1 MIWNEYHECM
11 ERGLLVTLQGQRLR
25 DMVERIYFNV
35 PFYRNKLQEMGIE
48 PGDIRSIDD
57 LKKLPFTTKQDLR
70 DNYPFGLFAVPQQD
84 VVRFHASS
92 GTTGKS
98 TVVGYTH
105 NDIMMWSEVVA
116 RSITMAGITKND
128 IVQVAYGY
136 GLFTGGLGLH
146 YGAEK
151 VGASVIPI
159 SGGNTKKQLQLLED
173 FGSTA
178 IACTPSYAAYLGE
191 ALVEE
196 KIDPSK
202 IKLKAGIFGAE
213 PWTEEMRTEIQHMLG
228 IKAFDIYGLSE
239 VIGPGVSMECSCQKG
254 MHVFE
259 DHFIPEI
266 IDPETCKVLP
276 YGSLGELVFTT
287 VTKEALPLLRYRTRD
302 LTRLHADQCECGRT
316 LVRMEKCVGR
326 SDDMLII
333 RGVNVFPSQVESVLL
348 EMSETR
354 PHYLLVVDRENNLD
368 TLEIQVE
375 VEDQFFSDEVK
386 ELEGLRKRIQSNLA
400 STLGL
405 HAAVRLV
412 EPGTIERSMGKA
424 QRVVDKRKLT

>member
-1 MIWNEYHECM
+1 MIWNEHHECM
-11 ERGLLVTLQGQRLR
+11 DRDQLATLQGERLR
-25 DMVERIYFNV
+25 QMVERIYFNV

-48 PGDIRSIDD
+48 PGDVRTVDD

-84 VVRFHASS
+84 IVRFHASS

-105 NDIMMWSEVVA
+105 NDILMWSEVVA
-116 RSITMAGITKND
+116 RSLTMAGVTKND
-128 IVQVAYGY
+128 IIQVAYGY

-159 SGGNTKKQLQLLED
+159 SGGNTMKQLQLLED

-178 IACTPSYAAYLGE
+178 IACTPSYAAFLGE
-191 ALVEE
+191 SIQKE
-196 KIDPSK
+196 KLDPSK

-213 PWTEEMRTEIQHMLG
+213 PWTEEMRTQIQQLLG
-228 IKAFDIYGLSE
+228 LKAYDIYGLSE
-239 VIGPGVSMECSCQKG
+239 VIGPGVSMECGFQKG
-254 MHVFE
+254 MHIFE

-266 IDPETCKVLP
+266 IDPESGEVLP
-276 YGSLGELVFTT
+276 YGELGELVFTA
-287 VTKEALPLLRYRTRD
+287 VTTEALPLLRYRTRD
-302 LTRLHADQCECGRT
+302 LTRLHVDRCECGRT

-348 EMSETR
+348 EMSETK
-354 PHYLLVVDRENNLD
+354 PHYLLVVDRQNNLD

-386 ELEGLRKRIQSNLA
+386 ELEGLRKRISGNLT
-400 STLGL
+400 SILGL
-405 HAAVRLV
+405 HASVRLV
-412 EPGTIERSMGKA
+412 EPGTIERSQGKA
-424 QRVVDKRKLT
+424 QRVVDKRKLS